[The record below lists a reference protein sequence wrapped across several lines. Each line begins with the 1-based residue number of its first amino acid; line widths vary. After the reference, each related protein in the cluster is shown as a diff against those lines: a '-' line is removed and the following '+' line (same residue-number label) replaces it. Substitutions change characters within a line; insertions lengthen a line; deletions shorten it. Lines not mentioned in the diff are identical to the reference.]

1 MQGVEEKKAVMIT
14 GMAQAIV
21 AVTSAC
27 IGWLAGSPWFGVAV
41 LWGGMA
47 ALTNLLLLAWRMIY
61 GDRPTLNAEQHLRL
75 MYRSSIER
83 FFVVTSLMAIGML
96 KLKLAPLGVIIG
108 FLVGQGLLVVVPIMR
123 EIKVK

>member
-1 MQGVEEKKAVMIT
+1 MIT

-21 AVTSAC
+21 AITSAC
-27 IGWLAGSPWFGVAV
+27 IEWLAGSPWFGVAV
-41 LWGGMA
+41 LWGRMA

-61 GDRPTLNAEQHLRL
+61 GDRPTFNAEQHLRL

-96 KLKLAPLGVIIG
+96 KLKLAPLGVIMG

-123 EIKVK
+123 ESKLSKNG